1 MLPLS
6 EFTNSG
12 FLALENSLLI
22 SCLFLN
28 AEKSRI
34 LPFLVISA
42 GFDGVDDLVGSLTAT
57 DGVTAKTTTT
67 TAKTTARTLR
77 DQFLIL

>member
-1 MLPLS
+1 LS
-6 EFTNSG
+6 EFTKSG

-34 LPFLVISA
+34 LPSLVISA
-42 GFDGVDDLVGSLTAT
+42 GFDGVDDMMGSLTAT

-67 TAKTTARTLR
+67 TARTTVRTIM
-77 DQFLIL
+77 DQFLIR